1 MRHATTVF
9 TLLIRLIPHRRAEQ
23 LARNSGTESRVRK
36 LDWFARLGALVF
48 AQLTDCASLRAL
60 LHHVEELP
68 FVRRALRIDRLAKS
82 TLTDALEKP
91 VGELFRAVLNDLVGR
106 LGQLARSQRGRGN
119 SRRWSELLTL
129 IDSTHMSLC
138 LSMFEWARSRKG
150 DQAAV
155 KLHIAYDL
163 YLRAPE
169 QFLITEG
176 HVHDHNPKVVFTVE
190 KGRTYVFDRGYFD
203 LDYFDDIRDAGA
215 HFVTRVK
222 RGVMVLKYGARRR
235 TDERVL
241 ADRHVTLGPDADARM
256 LRMVRYR
263 DPQTRIVYEF
273 ITDRFDL
280 SATSIA
286 DAYKA
291 RWQVELFFRFLKQ
304 HLRIKRFFGTSR
316 EAVEAQLYAALVA
329 YVLVE
334 IVRRISQGAVGSLL
348 AVLRSLRVAL
358 TTAHVEAEWF
368 KRLQS
373 SPHLHLL
380 LAEELL
386 A

>member
-1 MRHATTVF
+1 VRHTTTVF
-9 TLLIRLIPHRRAEQ
+9 GLLVRLIPRRRAEQ
-23 LARNSGTESRVRK
+23 LARTSRAESRVRK

-48 AQLTDCASLRAL
+48 AQLSDCPSLRSAL
-60 LHHVEELP
+60 HSIEELP
-68 FVRRALRIDRLAKS
+68 FIRRALRIDRLAKS
-82 TLTDALEKP
+82 TLTDALERP
-91 VGELFRAVLNDLVGR
+91 VGDLFRAALDDVVGR
-106 LGQLARSQRGRGN
+106 LRQLTAAQRQRSP
-119 SRRWSELLTL
+119 RRWRELMTL

-138 LSMFEWARSRKG
+138 LSMFEWARDRKG
-150 DQAAV
+150 QQAAV

-169 QFLITEG
+169 QFLVTEG
-176 HVHDHNPKVVFTVE
+176 HVHDRNPLVVFTVE
-190 KGRTYVFDRGYFD
+190 KDRTYVFDRGYFD
-203 LDYFDDIRDAGA
+203 LDYFDEIRDAGA
-215 HFVTRVK
+215 HFVTRIK
-222 RGVMVLKYGARRR
+222 RGVTVLKYGARRR

-241 ADRHVTLGPDADARM
+241 ADCDVTLGSEGDARM
-256 LRMVRYR
+256 LRLVRYR
-263 DPQTRIVYEF
+263 DPETRHVYEF

-316 EAVEAQLYAALVA
+316 AAVEAQLYAALVA

-334 IVRRISQGAVGSLL
+334 IVRRIGQGAVGSLL
-348 AVLRSLRVAL
+348 SVLRSVRVAL
-358 TTAHVEAEWF
+358 TTAQVEAEWF
-368 KRLQS
+368 KRLRA

-386 A
+386 

>member
-9 TLLIRLIPHRRAEQ
+9 MLLIKLIPHRRAEQ
-23 LARNSGTESRVRK
+23 LARACGTESRVRK

-48 AQLTDCASLRAL
+48 AQLADCTSLRGL
-60 LHHVEELP
+60 LQHVDELP

-82 TLTDALEKP
+82 TFTDALEKP
-91 VGELFRAVLNDLVGR
+91 VGELFRAALNDLVGR
-106 LGQLARSQRGRGN
+106 LGQLAQAQRGRGHK
-119 SRRWSELLTL
+119 RGWSELLTL
-129 IDSTHMSLC
+129 MDSTHMSLC
-138 LSMFEWARSRKG
+138 LSMFEWARSKG

-169 QFLITEG
+169 QFLVTEG
-176 HVHDHNPKVVFTVE
+176 HLHDRNPAVVFTIE

-203 LDYFDDIRDAGA
+203 LDYFDEIRDAGA

-222 RGVMVLKYGARRR
+222 RGVTVLKYGARRR

-241 ADRHVTLGPDADARM
+241 ADRDVTLGSDADARM
-256 LRMVRYR
+256 LRLVRYR
-263 DPQTRIVYEF
+263 DPKTRHVYEF

-291 RWQVELFFRFLKQ
+291 RWQVELFFRFMKQ

-316 EAVEAQLYAALVA
+316 AAVEAQLYAALVA

-334 IVRRISQGAVGSLL
+334 IVRRIGQGTVGSLL
-348 AVLRSLRVAL
+348 SVLRSIRVAL
-358 TTAHVEAEWF
+358 TSAHVEAAWF
-368 KRLQS
+368 KRLQC

>member
-1 MRHATTVF
+1 
-9 TLLIRLIPHRRAEQ
+9 LIRLIPHRRAEQ
-23 LARNSGTESRVRK
+23 LARRSSTEARVRK

-106 LGQLARSQRGRGN
+106 LGQVAQAQRRRGGR
-119 SRRWSELLTL
+119 RRWSELLTL

-138 LSMFEWARSRKG
+138 LSMFEWARSKD

-169 QFLITEG
+169 QFLVTEG
-176 HVHDHNPKVVFTVE
+176 HVHDRNPKVVFTVE

-203 LDYFDDIRDAGA
+203 LDYFDEIRDAGA

-222 RGVMVLKYGARRR
+222 RSVRVLKYGARRR
-235 TDERVL
+235 TDDCVL
-241 ADRHVTLGPDADARM
+241 ADLDVTLGSDGDARM
-256 LRMVRYR
+256 LRLVRYR
-263 DPQTRIVYEF
+263 DPETHRVYEF

-334 IVRRISQGAVGSLL
+334 IVRRIGQGAVGSLL
-348 AVLRSLRVAL
+348 AVLRSIRVAL

-368 KRLQS
+368 KRLHA

-386 A
+386 

>member
-1 MRHATTVF
+1 M
-9 TLLIRLIPHRRAEQ
+9 
-23 LARNSGTESRVRK
+23 
-36 LDWFARLGALVF
+36 F
-48 AQLTDCASLRAL
+48 AQLSDSPSLRSAL
-60 LHHVEELP
+60 HSIEELP
-68 FVRRALRIDRLAKS
+68 FIRRALRIDRLAKS
-82 TLTDALEKP
+82 TLTDALERP
-91 VGELFRAVLNDLVGR
+91 VGDLFRAALNDVVGR
-106 LGQLARSQRGRGN
+106 LRQLTAAQRQRSP
-119 SRRWSELLTL
+119 RRWRELMTL

-138 LSMFEWARSRKG
+138 LSMFEWARDRKG
-150 DQAAV
+150 QQAAV

-169 QFLITEG
+169 QFLVTEG
-176 HVHDHNPKVVFTVE
+176 HVHDRNPQVVFTVE
-190 KGRTYVFDRGYFD
+190 KDRTYVFDRGYFD
-203 LDYFDDIRDAGA
+203 LDYFDEIRDAGA
-215 HFVTRVK
+215 HFVTRIK
-222 RGVMVLKYGARRR
+222 RGVTVLKYGARRR

-241 ADRHVTLGPDADARM
+241 ADCDVTLGSDGDARL
-256 LRMVRYR
+256 LRLVRYR
-263 DPQTRIVYEF
+263 DPETRHVYEF

-316 EAVEAQLYAALVA
+316 AAVEAQLYAALVA

-334 IVRRISQGAVGSLL
+334 IVRRIGQGAVGSLL
-348 AVLRSLRVAL
+348 SVLRSVRVAL
-358 TTAHVEAEWF
+358 TTAQVEAEWF
-368 KRLQS
+368 KRLRA

-386 A
+386 